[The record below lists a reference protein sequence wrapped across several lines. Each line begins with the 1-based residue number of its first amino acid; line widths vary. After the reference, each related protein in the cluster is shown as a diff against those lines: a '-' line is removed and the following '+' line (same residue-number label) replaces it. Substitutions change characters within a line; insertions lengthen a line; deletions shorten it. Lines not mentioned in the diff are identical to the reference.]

1 MPDQT
6 SNIDVA
12 VKAETTTWSSQIALA
27 VAETV
32 QNGTQRDSWWRSEA
46 CFLVASHVLLFAS
59 ANWFFAKLLYRDY
72 EVKQRYIQLL
82 FAATFAAS
90 SSMFELMLATVAG
103 FLDPDVRA
111 VAWKVDHWTLIWL
124 AYVALPACFVWT
136 SVRSICYGSHRLAF
150 ASAVLSL
157 PPFWYAIY
165 ISGRLIHIDSVSF
178 SADLLMAR
186 IGVLGVTVVATLSGF
201 GAVNFPFQ
209 SMHSFLRPVT
219 QQQVADVEQRL
230 LRTMRL
236 ISARKRQELTLKQE
250 ESRLSAREEP
260 LSIVG
265 RVAQLVQRP
274 LLSLE
279 ALGLNVRGGSATR
292 KQLSTEIQALEAFS
306 RELFVELDELIQARL
321 CELKARTMLGRV
333 MNVLGRCCS
342 AICVYKI
349 LMSSINLLLRRGS
362 AQAEDPATRLL
373 TILLLNLRVPVD
385 VSYWAPML
393 SLIFDLIIS
402 VPVWTCRKTKE
413 SICQLLFEDFAAKS
427 VCLVSSAFLVG
438 LAARS
443 STALVVDIGATGTT
457 VTPVEDGYPLTECI
471 VHSSVGGNVLDMAMF
486 QLLQDAG
493 AVLPDGVS
501 GAEAGK
507 TAKEQLAWV
516 AQDFTVELQNIRRMD
531 VPKQPPKPSMCHF
544 VGTGGKRCVFQASRG
559 EGFRC
564 AECLF
569 DPTVCRVPGADS
581 MPQTPQTLPE
591 MVLASLRLQSN
602 INVRGQLLQNVVL
615 VGGTS
620 KLPGLQERLATEIRH
635 CSRWVAPGQ
644 SQEIVKVCAPE
655 PGSIQAWI
663 GGSLLAQC
671 EVIKDLVVSREA
683 YQRKFVPKRD
693 RADLLMMVGE
703 VDLSYVHLHFD
714 YVFLL
719 SSLCSLAVFGLSYW
733 LKGPAADSPHAD

>member
-1 MPDQT
+1 MDQNWQ
-6 SNIDVA
+6 SQA
-12 VKAETTTWSSQIALA
+12 AAEAQAETTSWSAQIALA

-32 QNGTQRDSWWRSEA
+32 QQQNGPPKDSWWRCEA
-46 CFLVASHVLLFAS
+46 CFLVASHVLFFAS

-72 EVKQRYIQLL
+72 EVKQRYIQIL

-103 FLDPDVRA
+103 LLDPDVRA

-165 ISGRLIHIDSVSF
+165 ISGRLIHIDAVNF

-236 ISARKRQELTLKQE
+236 ISARKRQELALKQE
-250 ESRLSAREEP
+250 ESRQSAREEP

-265 RVAQLVQRP
+265 RVAQFVQRP

-279 ALGLNVRGGSATR
+279 ALGVSVRGGTSATR
-292 KQLSTEIQALEAFS
+292 KQLFTEIQALEAFS

-321 CELKARTMLGRV
+321 CELKARTVLGRA

-342 AICVYKI
+342 AVCVYKI
-349 LMSSINLLLRRGS
+349 LMSSVNLLLRRGS

-393 SLIFDLIIS
+393 SLIFVGYLAFANTRQFIQRLLAIFRMVSTS
-402 VPVWTCRKTKE
+402 VT
-413 SICQLLFEDFAAKS
+413 SNSLALLLSEVMAMYFAAC
-427 VCLVSSAFLVG
+427 V
-438 LAARS
+438 
-443 STALVVDIGATGTT
+443 I
-457 VTPVEDGYPLTECI
+457 LT
-471 VHSSVGGNVLDMAMF
+471 
-486 QLLQDAG
+486 
-493 AVLPDGVS
+493 
-501 GAEAGK
+501 
-507 TAKEQLAWV
+507 
-516 AQDFTVELQNIRRMD
+516 
-531 VPKQPPKPSMCHF
+531 
-544 VGTGGKRCVFQASRG
+544 
-559 EGFRC
+559 
-564 AECLF
+564 
-569 DPTVCRVPGADS
+569 
-581 MPQTPQTLPE
+581 
-591 MVLASLRLQSN
+591 LR
-602 INVRGQLLQNVVL
+602 
-615 VGGTS
+615 
-620 KLPGLQERLATEIRH
+620 
-635 CSRWVAPGQ
+635 
-644 SQEIVKVCAPE
+644 
-655 PGSIQAWI
+655 
-663 GGSLLAQC
+663 
-671 EVIKDLVVSREA
+671 
-683 YQRKFVPKRD
+683 FVPKRD

-733 LKGPAADSPHAD
+733 L